1 MVGHGKF
8 TVVTGLSG
16 QRWEQAA
23 PETMLFKLPAAAA
36 NISGSAVMYD
46 MDFLLNRGLPF
57 I

>member
-1 MVGHGKF
+1 VVGHGKF